1 MKKSRSEPR
10 WKRKEREAIKA
21 LQAVFGRVGDPS
33 LARLLTSTG
42 RVGHLTRF
50 GVDGFVG
57 NNPGFAVEVKARKHM
72 LTKPTLDALLQTI
85 DRAARFE
92 CIPLFVL
99 VFGDDVPTR
108 TENGARVDR
117 EWVMMPRR
125 VLDELVGKNK
135 GDGDA

>member
-1 MKKSRSEPR
+1 MKKSRSSEPR
-10 WKRKEREAIKA
+10 WKRKERAAIKA
-21 LQAVFGRVGDPS
+21 LQALFGRVSDPS

-57 NNPGFAVEVKARKHM
+57 NDPGYAVEVKARKRM
-72 LTKPTLDALLQTI
+72 LTRPTLDALLQTI
-85 DRAARFE
+85 DRAARYE
-92 CIPLFVL
+92 RIPLFVL

-125 VLDELVGKNK
+125 VLEEIVGKERANE
-135 GDGDA
+135 